1 MEITP
6 PLEIN
11 QINRGSG
18 ARHRL
23 GRGSLG
29 ENWVYHT
36 AAIIWTQH
44 GPVAGNERVS
54 SWKIPDARLHTTE
67 TETETEMPRGSGFIS
82 WFEKPA
88 SALPPTSGFRVF

>member
-1 MEITP
+1 MFAIPEQRDPIPKTGKFLTLALAQLLGGRP
-6 PLEIN
+6 
-11 QINRGSG
+11 RGP
-18 ARHRL
+18 

-36 AAIIWTQH
+36 AVIIWTQL

-67 TETETEMPRGSGFIS
+67 TETETTSLMAGAWRG
-82 WFEKPA
+82 
-88 SALPPTSGFRVF
+88 V